1 MSPGANAG
9 AGISPGALTKMK
21 ALTMKPNR
29 AQALLLLT
37 CLAGASPGAWATDDA
52 SGAPAAV
59 GSEKAAKKI
68 SKAIGEEVEDF
79 VIAGQEE
86 VEAPTGYKGMQYTFN
101 TSSGKKYKCEIL
113 EPSKVG
119 KFFTWGMASG
129 ADAMCTEFKGA
140 GKAMASN
147 QAGRS
152 AALAGAAPK
161 ASSSGAAAGA
171 EAGTSVVVDEKAM
184 KKISKSIG
192 EEIGDFRVT
201 KQEEV
206 EAPTGYNGVQ
216 YTVQTNS
223 GSKYKCEILEPSKL
237 GKIATWGMGSGADAM
252 CTDFTKG
259 SQDKGKT
266 NQASCNALLRAAG
279 KCS

>member
-1 MSPGANAG
+1 
-9 AGISPGALTKMK
+9 MK
-21 ALTMKPNR
+21 ALTMKPNKT
-29 AQALLLLT
+29 QALLLLA
-37 CLAGASPGAWATDDA
+37 CLASASSAAWADGDTAEA
-52 SGAPAAV
+52 SAAAA
-59 GSEKAAKKI
+59 SEKAAKKI

-79 VIAGQEE
+79 AITGQEE
-86 VEAPTGYKGMQYTFN
+86 VEAPTGYNGMQYTVN
-101 TSSGKKYKCEIL
+101 TSSGKIFECEIL

-119 KFFTWGMASG
+119 KIFTWGMGSG

-140 GKAMASN
+140 VKGQATPYTGQSTAIAS
-147 QAGRS
+147 AV
-152 AALAGAAPK
+152 PK
-161 ASSSGAAAGA
+161 ASSSGAAAKV
-171 EAGTSVVVDEKAM
+171 EATKLVAVNDTAM

-223 GSKYKCEILEPSKL
+223 GSKYKCEILEPSKV
-237 GKIATWGMGSGADAM
+237 GKIFTWGMGSGADAT

-266 NQASCNALLRAAG
+266 NPASCNALLRAAG
-279 KCS
+279 KC

>member
-1 MSPGANAG
+1 MR
-9 AGISPGALTKMK
+9 T
-21 ALTMKPNR
+21 LTMKPNKTH
-29 AQALLLLT
+29 AMLLLT
-37 CLAGASPGAWATDDA
+37 CLASASTAAWADGDTADA
-52 SGAPAAV
+52 PTAAV
-59 GSEKAAKKI
+59 SEKAAKKI

-86 VEAPTGYKGMQYTFN
+86 VEAPTGYKGMQYTVN
-101 TSSGKKYKCEIL
+101 TSSGKKFKCEIL
-113 EPSKVG
+113 EPSKLG
-119 KFFTWGMASG
+119 KLVTWGMGSG

-140 GKAMASN
+140 GKSQATSRASRP
-147 QAGRS
+147 AAVSS
-152 AALAGAAPK
+152 AAPN
-161 ASSSGAAAGA
+161 ASSSGAAAIA
-171 EAGTSVVVDEKAM
+171 EATTPVAVSDKAM
-184 KKISKSIG
+184 KKISQSIG

-237 GKIATWGMGSGADAM
+237 GKIATWGMGSGASAM

-266 NQASCNALLRAAG
+266 NQAGCNALLRAAG

>member
-1 MSPGANAG
+1 
-9 AGISPGALTKMK
+9 MK
-21 ALTMKPNR
+21 ALTMKPNK

-37 CLAGASPGAWATDDA
+37 FLAGASPAAWADGGT
-52 SGAPAAV
+52 SEAPAA
-59 GSEKAAKKI
+59 GASEKAAKKI
-68 SKAIGEEVEDF
+68 SNAIGEEVEDF
-79 VIAGQEE
+79 VITGQEE
-86 VEAPTGYKGMQYTFN
+86 VEAPTGYKGMQYTVN
-101 TSSGKKYKCEIL
+101 TGGGKKYKCEIL

-140 GKAMASN
+140 GKGVATP

-152 AALAGAAPK
+152 AAAPK
-161 ASSSGAAAGA
+161 ASSSGTAAGDEAAAPVA
-171 EAGTSVVVDEKAM
+171 VADKAM

-206 EAPTGYNGVQ
+206 EAPTGYNGMQ

>member
-1 MSPGANAG
+1 MG
-9 AGISPGALTKMK
+9 
-21 ALTMKPNR
+21 
-29 AQALLLLT
+29 
-37 CLAGASPGAWATDDA
+37 
-52 SGAPAAV
+52 
-59 GSEKAAKKI
+59 
-68 SKAIGEEVEDF
+68 
-79 VIAGQEE
+79 
-86 VEAPTGYKGMQYTFN
+86 
-101 TSSGKKYKCEIL
+101 
-113 EPSKVG
+113 
-119 KFFTWGMASG
+119 SG

-140 GKAMASN
+140 GKSQAATP
-147 QAGRS
+147 AGRS
-152 AALAGAAPK
+152 TALASAGPK
-161 ASSSGAAAGA
+161 ASSSSPAAKA
-171 EAGTSVVVDEKAM
+171 EATTPVAVNDKAM

-192 EEIGDFRVT
+192 EEIGDFDVI

-216 YTVQTNS
+216 YTVLTNS

>member
-1 MSPGANAG
+1 MN
-9 AGISPGALTKMK
+9 
-21 ALTMKPNR
+21 ALTMKLNKI
-29 AQALLLLT
+29 QALLLLI
-37 CLAGASPGAWATDDA
+37 CLASTSPAAWADDDTA
-52 SGAPAAV
+52 EAPAAA

-79 VIAGQEE
+79 VITGQEE
-86 VEAPTGYKGMQYTFN
+86 VEAPTGYKGMQYTVN
-101 TSSGKKYKCEIL
+101 TGSGKKFKCEIL
-113 EPSKVG
+113 EPSKLG
-119 KFFTWGMASG
+119 KLVTWGMGSG

-140 GKAMASN
+140 GKGQATPH
-147 QAGRS
+147 AGRP
-152 AALAGAAPK
+152 AALASAAPK
-161 ASSSGAAAGA
+161 ASSSGAAAEA
-171 EAGTSVVVDEKAM
+171 EATTPVGVNDKAL
-184 KKISKSIG
+184 KKISKAIG

-216 YTVQTNS
+216 YTVLTNS

-237 GKIATWGMGSGADAM
+237 GKIASWGMGSGADAM

>member
-1 MSPGANAG
+1 
-9 AGISPGALTKMK
+9 MK
-21 ALTMKPNR
+21 ALAMKLNKT
-29 AQALLLLT
+29 QALLLLT
-37 CLAGASPGAWATDDA
+37 YLASASSAAWADGNIA
-52 SGAPAAV
+52 EAPAAV

-79 VIAGQEE
+79 VITGQEE
-86 VEAPTGYKGMQYTFN
+86 VEAPTGYKGMQYTVN
-101 TSSGKKYKCEIL
+101 TSSGKEFKCEIL
-113 EPSKVG
+113 EPSKLG
-119 KFFTWGMASG
+119 KLVTWGMGSG

-140 GKAMASN
+140 GKG
-147 QAGRS
+147 QATPFAGQP
-152 AALAGAAPK
+152 AALASAAPK
-161 ASSSGAAAGA
+161 ASSGGAAAEV
-171 EAGTSVVVDEKAM
+171 EATTPVAVNDKAL

-192 EEIGDFRVT
+192 EEIEHFRVT
-201 KQEEV
+201 KQEEM

-259 SQDKGKT
+259 SRDKGKT
-266 NQASCNALLRAAG
+266 SQASCNALLRAAG

>member
-1 MSPGANAG
+1 
-9 AGISPGALTKMK
+9 MK
-21 ALTMKPNR
+21 ALTMKPNKT
-29 AQALLLLT
+29 QALLLLA
-37 CLAGASPGAWATDDA
+37 CLATASSAAWADGDTAEA
-52 SGAPAAV
+52 SAAAV
-59 GSEKAAKKI
+59 SEKAAKKI

-79 VIAGQEE
+79 VVTGQEE
-86 VEAPTGYKGMQYTFN
+86 VEAPTGYNGIQYTVN
-101 TSSGKKYKCEIL
+101 TSSGKKFKCEIL

-119 KFFTWGMASG
+119 KIFTWGMGSG

-140 GKAMASN
+140 GKSQAATP
-147 QAGRS
+147 AGRS
-152 AALAGAAPK
+152 TALASAGPK
-161 ASSSGAAAGA
+161 ASSSSPAAKA
-171 EAGTSVVVDEKAM
+171 EATTPVAVNDKAM

-192 EEIGDFRVT
+192 EEIGDFDVI

-216 YTVQTNS
+216 YTVLTNS